1 MRAADGRARVRV
13 RWRLYQIFLNRLACS
28 AADDGDDKT
37 TILHLQHTFLGT
49 FLCHHWTTTTW
60 KYLISRFMEDVNKR
74 RRNSPFSFWSRMR
87 FLRIDLQKRV
97 LLHLIK
103 VTASWN
109 EREFAFKQRFSP
121 PSPSWYLKL
130 PSTGSL
136 RAYRSRSLNEKY
148 FYCTREK
155 ISFRRGLLFGI
166 LRACLHGREEPL
178 LISRMVTTT
187 IKQDQIKMKDYI
199 KRRINRLKPV
209 A

>member
-1 MRAADGRARVRV
+1 
-13 RWRLYQIFLNRLACS
+13 
-28 AADDGDDKT
+28 
-37 TILHLQHTFLGT
+37 
-49 FLCHHWTTTTW
+49 
-60 KYLISRFMEDVNKR
+60 
-74 RRNSPFSFWSRMR
+74 MR

-166 LRACLHGREEPL
+166 PRTCLHGREEPQ
-178 LISRMVTTT
+178 LISHMVTTT

>member
-37 TILHLQHTFLGT
+37 TILHLQHTFLGS

-74 RRNSPFSFWSRMR
+74 RRNSPFSFWSRML
-87 FLRIDLQKRV
+87 FLRIELQKRV

-109 EREFAFKQRFSP
+109 ERDFSFFKQRISP

-136 RAYRSRSLNEKY
+136 RDRSRSLNEKY

-166 LRACLHGREEPL
+166 LRTCLHGREEPQ
-178 LISRMVTTT
+178 LISHMVTTT
-187 IKQDQIKMKDYI
+187 IKQDQIKMRDYI
-199 KRRINRLKPV
+199 KRKNRLKPV